1 MIQVQIREFS
11 LNLNRYIDCE
21 EAYKQCLWLEGRGY
35 KPKPAPGAGGA
46 AQAGDMG
53 PRVGLYSSSPR

>member
-1 MIQVQIREFS
+1 MACP
-11 LNLNRYIDCE
+11 NRYIDCE

-35 KPKPAPGAGGA
+35 KPKPAPGA

>member
-1 MIQVQIREFS
+1 MAC
-11 LNLNRYIDCE
+11 LNRYIDCE

-35 KPKPAPGAGGA
+35 KPKPAPT

>member
-1 MIQVQIREFS
+1 MIKDQKGNSFDH
-11 LNLNRYIDCE
+11 NRFIDCE

-35 KPKPAPGAGGA
+35 KPKPAPA

>member
-1 MIQVQIREFS
+1 MIQVQIRELS

-35 KPKPAPGAGGA
+35 KPKPPPGM
-46 AQAGDMG
+46 AQAGLAG
-53 PRVGLYSSSPR
+53 GVGLYGSSPR